1 MILISIVLVAFVA
14 LAALCAVLLLR
25 AHPAPAALPDVEPMK
40 KALERRLREG
50 VEFRL

>member
-1 MILISIVLVAFVA
+1 MVWISLVLIVFIA
-14 LAALCAVLLLR
+14 LATLFAVLLAR
-25 AHPAPAALPDVEPMK
+25 TSPAPVADVAPMK

>member
-1 MILISIVLVAFVA
+1 MVWISLVLVIFVGLA
-14 LAALCAVLLLR
+14 LICAALLSRTSPV
-25 AHPAPAALPDVEPMK
+25 AATADVEPMK

>member
-1 MILISIVLVAFVA
+1 MIWISIVLISFVV
-14 LAALCAVLLLR
+14 LAATCAVLLTR
-25 AHPAPAALPDVEPMK
+25 AHPVPAPDVEPMK

>member
-1 MILISIVLVAFVA
+1 MVWISLVLVAFVA
-14 LAALCAVLLLR
+14 MAVTCAVLLSR
-25 AHPAPAALPDVEPMK
+25 TSPVPAADVEPMK

>member
-1 MILISIVLVAFVA
+1 MVWISVVFVLLIA
-14 LAALCAVLLLR
+14 LATLFAVLLSR
-25 AHPAPAALPDVEPMK
+25 TSPVAATADVEPMK